1 MQGYC
6 YFYFSLQKGAPGYIR
21 IVVVFIDALLKDIS
35 NCECIKKGVS
45 TVFSENLDTVTKKK
59 VKSISDNISNKS
71 KYLLT
76 FVRVAET

>member
-45 TVFSENLDTVTKKK
+45 TVFSENLD
-59 VKSISDNISNKS
+59 N
-71 KYLLT
+71 
-76 FVRVAET
+76 